1 MSRCRQVGTVVFPLL
16 KPAQT
21 DPGTQW
27 PILRGDSMGFLPA
40 MLALCLSAPLFAGG
54 VAPPQ
59 QGHAEILGTL
69 LYTDI
74 SVDWQEVS
82 ARDAMGDLEAL
93 LGTAP
98 QVYWERDNRPGME
111 RELPITLRME
121 NQPMLRVLDRLLD
134 ECSDSEECGW
144 QLRDGLL
151 EIGLKSHLG
160 RRSAQEL
167 EVYPILDLLFVV
179 RSFDNAPEMGTQ
191 NGAGG
196 GSGGAS
202 GGGGSGGEGGFGGGG
217 VTFGGPGEEP
227 ERVTNEERAEEI
239 IEIITSLIEPTQWEV
254 HGGNASI
261 RYFRES
267 LLVRAPNFVHRQIGG
282 LDVVPVRPKG
292 RPERTVSF
300 EGGKTIIR

>member
-1 MSRCRQVGTVVFPLL
+1 MTCHRDELSNAVHARSQSPAACRSPSGPQCAVSRCRQAGTVVFPHL

-21 DPGTQW
+21 DHGTLR
-27 PILRGDSMGFLPA
+27 PILWVIPMRFLPS

-54 VAPPQ
+54 VSTPQ

-82 ARDAMGDLEAL
+82 AREAMADIEAL

-160 RRSAQEL
+160 RRAAQEL

-191 NGAGG
+191 
-196 GSGGAS
+196 S
-202 GGGGSGGEGGFGGGG
+202 GGGGSGGGGGG
-217 VTFGGPGEEP
+217 GAGLSTPPGPCSFS
-227 ERVTNEERAEEI
+227 I
-239 IEIITSLIEPTQWEV
+239 
-254 HGGNASI
+254 I
-261 RYFRES
+261 RYADSTKF
-267 LLVRAPNFVHRQIGG
+267 LKFLGFIMG
-282 LDVVPVRPKG
+282 VPVY
-292 RPERTVSF
+292 
-300 EGGKTIIR
+300 